1 MTSVR
6 RHWLFPVLF
15 LATGCATGFN
25 RGEMETALEKGQ
37 PIFVSS
43 QLSVEEIERLR
54 PQISL
59 PIRVAVAPPTVTYH
73 GWYGRED
80 FETWSPDEV
89 AEIQAWEAP
98 LREAGVVKDLII
110 IPALLRE
117 ECRWNND
124 PSCALR
130 ANRAAAA
137 RIQADALLV
146 ISFAT
151 GVDEYANIASVL
163 NLTIVGMWIVPGHHR
178 DALTIA
184 EGAILD
190 NRNEYLYA
198 FARGEGKDGI
208 VRPLVYADN
217 SKVIVSSRL
226 NALHAFGQDLIA
238 NASQL
243 KTR

>member
-1 MTSVR
+1 
-6 RHWLFPVLF
+6 
-15 LATGCATGFN
+15 
-25 RGEMETALEKGQ
+25 METALEKGQ
-37 PIFVSS
+37 PIFISS
-43 QLSVEEIERLR
+43 RMSVEEIERLR

-59 PIRVAVAPPTVTYH
+59 PIRVAVAPPRLAYRD
-73 GWYGRED
+73 WYGRED
-80 FETWSPDEV
+80 VETWTPDEV
-89 AEIQAWEAP
+89 AEIESWEAP
-98 LREAGVVKDLII
+98 LRQAGVIKDLMIV
-110 IPALLRE
+110 PGLLRE
-117 ECRWNND
+117 ECAWRDD
-124 PSCALR
+124 PGCALR

-146 ISFAT
+146 VSFAT
-151 GVDEYANIASVL
+151 GVDEYANLASVL
-163 NLTIVGMWIVPGHHR
+163 NLTIVGMWVVPGHHR

-198 FARGEGKDGI
+198 FARGEGQDRI
-208 VRPLVYADN
+208 IRPWVYADN
-217 SKVIVSSRL
+217 WKVIVSSRL